1 MKDDTSSEKP
11 VQANEIVNENPDPVV
26 HLRRL
31 TVSALYIP
39 YQGRFMWGKGKI
51 HPFFASKGSM
61 ARKGRIYDPQSG
73 RGDRERQPADHK
85 IRRNVR

>member
-51 HPFFASKGSM
+51 HPFL
-61 ARKGRIYDPQSG
+61 RLKGRWLEKAGFTIHSQVEVIVKDNLLI
-73 RGDRERQPADHK
+73 
-85 IRRNVR
+85 IRSAGM

>member
-1 MKDDTSSEKP
+1 MKDETSSEKP

-51 HPFFASKGSM
+51 HPFL
-61 ARKGRIYDPQSG
+61 RLKGRWLEKAGFTIQSQVEVIVKDNLLII
-73 RGDRERQPADHK
+73 RPAGM
-85 IRRNVR
+85 